1 MSIEKLVALAA
12 AGLVAIVI
20 VIIVAV
26 KLSKRLKPD
35 HFTHKWSVL
44 QKRCS
49 DKNEW
54 SIALREAD
62 DLLDVALK
70 KKRIKGRSMGER
82 LVEAQNMFTD
92 NDAVW
97 YAHKLRKKIDTEA
110 ELTLKKEEVQRALLA
125 FRTALRDVGML

>member
-1 MSIEKLVALAA
+1 MSIEKLVALAT
-12 AGLVAIVI
+12 AGLVAIVLI
-20 VIIVAV
+20 IIVVV

-35 HFTHKWSVL
+35 HFTHKWSAL

-49 DKNEW
+49 DKKEW

-70 KKRIKGRSMGER
+70 KKRVKGRSMGER

-110 ELTLKKEEVQRALLA
+110 DLTLKKEEVQRALLA